1 MKCLFFLGHP
11 AHFHLFKNIIKKLE
25 EHGDETLV
33 LIKSKDILEE
43 LCLNEGINFR
53 NIYRKERRKSTLGIL
68 ISFLFKYI
76 VISKNISNFRPE
88 IIIGS

>member
-53 NIYRKERRKSTLGIL
+53 NIYKK
-68 ISFLFKYI
+68 
-76 VISKNISNFRPE
+76 
-88 IIIGS
+88 